1 MRRVAATGDD
11 GALSALYDRY
21 AGMVYAMGLR
31 LLGDRSLAEDL
42 VQDVFA
48 SVWGKAESFDPSK
61 ASFTTW
67 IYRIARNRGTDLD
80 RRRRSRPASA
90 GSDPLVYLAGG
101 EDTRRLAERLDVA
114 EALSRLSPDHQEV
127 LALAYLEGHPAG
139 DSPKTRRPAGDGEE
153 QDRVRA
159 QGHAQDDVARGG
171 RRWMNTAV
179 TRRCWPCARSESL
192 GRRRSESLRATSKDA
207 PGAETR
213 RRPCASSTTIC
224 SGLRSPHPRT

>member
-1 MRRVAATGDD
+1 MESSAILDIPAARGETRGVSVEEAREKRGAREGDEALMRRVAAGGDD

-31 LLGDRSLAEDL
+31 LSGDRSLAEDL

-61 ASFTTW
+61 ASLVTW
-67 IYRIARNRGTDLD
+67 IYRIARNRSTDLD

-90 GSDPLVYLAGG
+90 GSEPLVHVVGS

-127 LALAYLEGHPAG
+127 LALAYLEGLTQREIALTLGVPLGTVKSRTA
-139 DSPKTRRPAGDGEE
+139 SALKAMRRTMLPGGEADG
-153 QDRVRA
+153 
-159 QGHAQDDVARGG
+159 
-171 RRWMNTAV
+171 
-179 TRRCWPCARSESL
+179 
-192 GRRRSESLRATSKDA
+192 
-207 PGAETR
+207 
-213 RRPCASSTTIC
+213 
-224 SGLRSPHPRT
+224 